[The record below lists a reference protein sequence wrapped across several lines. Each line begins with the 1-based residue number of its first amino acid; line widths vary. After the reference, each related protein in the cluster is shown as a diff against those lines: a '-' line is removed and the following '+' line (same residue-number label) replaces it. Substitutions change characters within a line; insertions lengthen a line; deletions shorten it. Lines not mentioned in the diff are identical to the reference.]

1 MPRTLTRDRSTAR
14 RAQHAYGRRERQH
27 DRAAKPSADAVAAP
41 AVIDA
46 VTTPP
51 TPPATGEG
59 AAKPAFRRLVVFGS
73 LDAAA

>member
-27 DRAAKPSADAVAAP
+27 DRAAKRSADAVAAP